1 MGLNE
6 LLTNIGPGDLL
17 GLGALLISGYVAYN
31 NHQMGTKVSAV
42 DAFDKLCEALR
53 KRLATVEAELERA
66 RSELERMHGENGTL
80 RGRVRELEDER
91 DRLLAQIAELVK
103 KHARKGAK
111 GKGA

>member
-1 MGLNE
+1 MDFNQLIANV
-6 LLTNIGPGDLL
+6 GPGDLL
-17 GLGALLISGYVAYN
+17 GLGALLISSYVAYS

-66 RSELERMHGENGTL
+66 HSELEEMHGENVAL
-80 RGRVRELEDER
+80 RGRVRELEGER

-103 KHARKGAK
+103 KRARKGAK